1 MAFDYKVNPDF
12 DFIFDEKGNTFL
24 ALRKISWGEGS
35 KEKLDIRKYYNSAD
49 GTETVGKGV
58 SFITEE
64 GPHELARVLVE
75 NEYGYTDELLNGM
88 KNRKD
93 FMTSL
98 VKVLNEE
105 DTKELGIENVD
116 PNEEYFDPIESLL
129 D

>member
-24 ALRKISWGEGS
+24 ALRKIAWSEGS
-35 KEKLDIRKYYNSAD
+35 QEKLDIRKYYNSAD
-49 GTETVGKGV
+49 GKETVGKGV

-64 GPHELARVLVE
+64 GPHELTRILVE
-75 NEYGYTDELLNGM
+75 NDFGYTDEIINGI

-105 DTKELGIENVD
+105 DTKELGLENID
-116 PNEEYFDPIESLL
+116 PNEEYFDPVESLL